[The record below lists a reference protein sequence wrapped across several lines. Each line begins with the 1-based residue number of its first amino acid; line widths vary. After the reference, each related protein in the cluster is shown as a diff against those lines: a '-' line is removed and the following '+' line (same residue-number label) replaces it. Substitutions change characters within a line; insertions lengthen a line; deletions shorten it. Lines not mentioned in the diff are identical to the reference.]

1 MPKPSEIRMEKNREY
16 ILDMAVQLIL
26 ERGFENVSLREIA
39 RQADYSPAA
48 LYRYFENKASISAAA
63 LQRESLKLIDAL
75 SGAGAN
81 DEPFSRLVD
90 MSMVYI
96 RFNLA
101 NPVYTILLNNLFGG
115 RESFDQPA
123 PEGSPYTLFLQTVRA
138 VLDRHAAGTRNAP
151 HPEVLTY
158 WLWSMIHGMAT
169 LQSGQLRGF
178 DADFQRAD
186 RIGVERLLAGAL
198 TDARI

>member
-1 MPKPSEIRMEKNREY
+1 MPKPSEIRMGKNREY
-16 ILDMAVQLIL
+16 ILDTAVQLIL

-63 LQRESLKLIDAL
+63 LERESARLLDAL
-75 SGAGAN
+75 NEAGEN
-81 DEPFSRLVD
+81 GEPCSRLVD
-90 MSMVYI
+90 MCMVYI
-96 RFNLA
+96 QFNLA
-101 NPVYTILLNNLFGG
+101 NPVFTILLNNLFGG
-115 RESFDQPA
+115 RESFEQPA
-123 PEGSPYTLFLQTVRA
+123 PEGSPYTLFLEAVRA
-138 VLDRHAAGTRNAP
+138 CIDGQPEKNRAAP

-178 DADFQRAD
+178 DADFPRAD
-186 RIGVERLLAGAL
+186 RNGVETLLKGAL
-198 TDARI
+198 TNAGI